1 MLYEKYVKDM
11 IKVIETET
19 EKIGASDLKEAF
31 ETIESAPAFTGKLW
45 LEDTLDKVY
54 NKKFK

>member
-1 MLYEKYVKDM
+1 MLYTKYVQDM

-19 EKIGASDLKEAF
+19 EKIGAQDLKEAF

-54 NKKFK
+54 TKKFK